1 MYTARNPQICQY
13 RTCCTLAMAAV
24 VVLVTGSGCDGTRA
38 TSDGLVRLNDLS
50 DEAVIEA
57 AAVPAGLPSE
67 VVWDF
72 GSGDAARSWRPIR
85 PWNPTV
91 PAVPVTQPGDALQL
105 ELTER
110 TVNLNGFHVGGV
122 YTDLGGPEAA
132 VWGAIEV
139 EVRAAGPV
147 AGIVIGRNLRSGS
160 GESDDYPWPFED
172 WVARVGDDL
181 TAGTHVLRTHLPSPG
196 DGALSEWR
204 QLGLWFGAENPV
216 TIEILSVRLLPREAP
231 FAKASAGVLPIGSAP
246 ANARPEDPEISKTAL
261 YMWTPARAEYS
272 VEVPNN
278 GRLELSLG
286 VVRGEAPVRFRVI
299 ATPSGSGSEVQ
310 LDEVVS
316 DPTRFLSRRL
326 ELAHLAGQTVV
337 LVLEAEPAVHEEP
350 GTDPP
355 SNVALWREPT
365 LYTPA
370 RLAVEILDAATGD
383 RTPVRVR
390 FTEAKGASA
399 PLPEAA
405 IGIQYGSNDVAAGYQ
420 FLPDSSFYVD
430 GAFVSE
436 LQPGDYRIRVSKGY
450 EYLEQEI
457 ALTLAPGD
465 ETTRSI
471 RLDRWI
477 DMPSRGWYSAD
488 DHIHLRRSPREN
500 PLILKW
506 VAAEDIHVGALLQMG
521 DFWTTYF
528 AQYAWGRDGVY
539 QLEDYMLTSGQE
551 EPRTHEIGHTISLA
565 ADDFVRYRGE
575 YYHYDRV
582 FDRVHELGGV
592 SGYAHKGVGFHGYR
606 GLTLDVLREKV
617 DFIEVL
623 QFCGADEPLLTDQ
636 YYHFLELGFEL
647 TALGGSDFPFCGR
660 DNRIGDARFY
670 TYLGDDFSFDS
681 WRGALRAGHTFVSS
695 GPMIEFTVNGKR
707 PGDRLDVPAGSTLR
721 VQATAFGHQD
731 QIPLTRLEIVAHG
744 QVIATAT
751 PDDPV
756 GSTGQ
761 LGIDLELPAE
771 KGVWIAARTQA
782 GPGQAAHTTPVYVS
796 VDGSGFHNS
805 ATALG
810 LLDLNAQ
817 YLDELEAEIAQP
829 NQTTNQHAWRYREG
843 LEERIAETRAVIAR
857 LRAQY
862 EDDDH

>member
-1 MYTARNPQICQY
+1 MFGCRGRLRGTVLGVI
-13 RTCCTLAMAAV
+13 AAAA
-24 VVLVTGSGCDGTRA
+24 GSAAGCDGTRPASDA
-38 TSDGLVRLNDLS
+38 TTRLVERAD
-50 DEAVIEA
+50 AMIEA
-57 AAVPAGLPSE
+57 AAVPAGLSAE
-67 VVWDF
+67 ATWTFDE
-72 GSGDAARSWRPIR
+72 GGAARSWRPIP

-91 PAVPVTQPGDALQL
+91 PAVAVTEAGGALRL
-105 ELTER
+105 ELTDR

-122 YTDLGGPEAA
+122 YTDLGSLNGTD
-132 VWGAIEV
+132 WGAIEV
-139 EVRAAGPV
+139 EVSASAPFAGMAV
-147 AGIVIGRNLRSGS
+147 GRNLRSGS
-160 GESDDYPWPFED
+160 GEADDYPWPFED
-172 WVARVGDDL
+172 GVARIGDDPG
-181 TAGTHVLRTHLPSPG
+181 AGTHVLKANLPYPD
-196 DGALSEWR
+196 DGTRPEWR
-204 QLGLWFGAENPV
+204 QLGLWFGAESPV
-216 TIEILSVRLLPREAP
+216 TIEIVSILLVPRDAP
-231 FAKASAGVLPIGSAP
+231 FADASAGILPVGTVP
-246 ANARPEDPEISKTAL
+246 AITWPEESGPSSEAL
-261 YMWTPARAEYS
+261 YMWTPARAEYA
-272 VEVPNN
+272 VQVPDN
-278 GRLELSLG
+278 GRLDVSLG
-286 VVRGEAPVRFRVI
+286 VVRAGAPVRFRVI
-299 ATPSGSGSEVQ
+299 AAPSGSEPEVQ

-316 DPTRFLSRRL
+316 DPTGFSSRRL
-326 ELAHLAGQTVV
+326 ELTHLAGQSVV
-337 LVLEAEPAVHEEP
+337 LVLEAEPAAGVEP

-355 SNVALWREPT
+355 SNVALWRDPT

-430 GAFVSE
+430 GAFASE

-450 EYLEQEI
+450 EYVEQEI
-457 ALTLAPGD
+457 GLTLGPGED
-465 ETTRSI
+465 VARSI
-471 RLDRWI
+471 ELDRWI
-477 DMPSRGWYSAD
+477 DMPARG
-488 DHIHLRRSPREN
+488 
-500 PLILKW
+500 
-506 VAAEDIHVGALLQMG
+506 EDIHVGALLQMG

-707 PGDRLDVPAGSTLR
+707 AGDRLEVSAGSTLR

-731 QIPLTRLEIVAHG
+731 QVPLTRLEIVAHG

-751 PDDPV
+751 PDDPI
-756 GSTGQ
+756 GSAGQ
-761 LGIDLELPAE
+761 LDIDLELPVE

-796 VDGSGFHNS
+796 VDGSGFQNS

-817 YLDELEAEIAQP
+817 ACLAVPGGPRGADRGNAYR
-829 NQTTNQHAWRYREG
+829 NRQTAC
-843 LEERIAETRAVIAR
+843 AV
-857 LRAQY
+857 
-862 EDDDH
+862 